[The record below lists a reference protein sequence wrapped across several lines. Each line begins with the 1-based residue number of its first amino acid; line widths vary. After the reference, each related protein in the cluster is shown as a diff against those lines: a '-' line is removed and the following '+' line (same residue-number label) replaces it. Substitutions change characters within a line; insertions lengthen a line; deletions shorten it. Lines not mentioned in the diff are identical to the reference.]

1 MTERTPS
8 QRGKANRSCG
18 QRHERAVK
26 DKLKE
31 LFPEAKRSIQ
41 SRGGTAD
48 AQDVEGTPFA
58 VECKHQI
65 SPNILAALAQADL
78 ASYTVTEE
86 GTKLTDP
93 RPPVAI
99 TRRKKSKHY
108 QGKDIVTMKF
118 EDWIDLVKKAYS

>member
-1 MTERTPS
+1 MTKTPS
-8 QRGKANRSCG
+8 QRGKANRACG

-26 DKLKE
+26 TKLQA

-58 VECKHQI
+58 IECKHQM

-78 ASYTVTEE
+78 ARYTVTEA
-86 GTKLTDP
+86 GTKLTDS

-99 TRRKKSKHY
+99 TRRKKGKYY
-108 QGKDIVTMKF
+108 QGKDVVTMRF
-118 EDWIDLVKKAYS
+118 DDWLELVRKAYS